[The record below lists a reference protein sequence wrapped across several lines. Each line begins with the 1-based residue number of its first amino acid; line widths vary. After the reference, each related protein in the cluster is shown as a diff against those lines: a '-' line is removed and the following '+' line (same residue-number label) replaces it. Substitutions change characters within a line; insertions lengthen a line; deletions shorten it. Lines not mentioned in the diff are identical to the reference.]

1 MMSPTKSWAVFIGV
15 AVVDVVLLVKLF
27 TVQSSTSLL
36 FAIVAITALLIF
48 SFRLE
53 DIVKAVLGK
62 DEQQIEL
69 SNLNVRLKQTEDDL
83 TEAQSKIEAIEL
95 SDFNTR
101 LKKIEDDLTEAQS
114 KNEANGDKIDNLSLL
129 LMGSDTYT
137 TLKKIASGHF
147 GEYYKKSN
155 GILDRELRYLRV
167 IGYIEVKDNVIA
179 RIPERGK
186 NLSEYV
192 WTTETGRD
200 FVALR
205 ESVEQRKSQGA
216 G

>member
-1 MMSPTKSWAVFIGV
+1 MSLTKSWAVFIGV
-15 AVVDVVLLVKLF
+15 VAVDAVLLIKLL
-27 TVQSSTSLL
+27 TAQSSTSLL
-36 FAIVAITALLIF
+36 FAIVAITALFIF

-53 DIVKAVLGK
+53 DIIKAILGS

-69 SNLNVRLKQTEDDL
+69 SNLNERLRQAEGNW

-95 SDFNTR
+95 SDFNTQ
-101 LKKIEDDLTEAQS
+101 LKEIEDNLIEAQS
-114 KNEANGDKIDNLSLL
+114 KIEANRNKIDNLPLL

-137 TLKKIASGHF
+137 TLRKIASGHF

-205 ESVEQRKSQGA
+205 ESVEQHKSPGA